1 MEQTLRMLVS
11 IQEGVFLEPLSQIV
25 AKDLVGAVKMDLPA
39 DKMQAIADFDR
50 LKQGDGV
57 KKNGVSGD
65 SFRVSLNTGN
75 AMQLAGY
82 ERDSALRRAKRVC
95 CRTTA

>member
-1 MEQTLRMLVS
+1 MLVS

-25 AKDLVGAVKMDLPA
+25 AKDLVSAVKMDLSA

-50 LKQGDGV
+50 LKQGGGV

-65 SFRVSLNTGN
+65 CIRVSLNSGS
-75 AMQLAGY
+75 AM
-82 ERDSALRRAKRVC
+82 
-95 CRTTA
+95 